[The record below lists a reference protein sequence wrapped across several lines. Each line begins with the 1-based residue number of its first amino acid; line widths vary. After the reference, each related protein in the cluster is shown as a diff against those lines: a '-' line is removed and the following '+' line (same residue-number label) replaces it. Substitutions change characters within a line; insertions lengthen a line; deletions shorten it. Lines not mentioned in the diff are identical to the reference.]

1 MPPWLSHIAII
12 SPPRWYNSQHSTME
26 SSPHPQRNV
35 WCRKCRHE
43 GGAGNHHYLKLVLKY
58 NLPLGFTCK
67 QYKYSSKYKNKI
79 PVINITRCTQCITAS
94 AQKNRA
100 AVWSQK
106 SLQFSSQMCKCA
118 QLCTVVQSA
127 NQNRNTNFPCR
138 TQLGYFFQ
146 WMYYCSLPLGYWWY
160 NIIGV
165 LYPSILGALNITM
178 LYADIMW

>member
-1 MPPWLSHIAII
+1 MQKVQA
-12 SPPRWYNSQHSTME
+12 Q
-26 SSPHPQRNV
+26 
-35 WCRKCRHE
+35 E

-118 QLCTVVQSA
+118 QLCTVVQSS